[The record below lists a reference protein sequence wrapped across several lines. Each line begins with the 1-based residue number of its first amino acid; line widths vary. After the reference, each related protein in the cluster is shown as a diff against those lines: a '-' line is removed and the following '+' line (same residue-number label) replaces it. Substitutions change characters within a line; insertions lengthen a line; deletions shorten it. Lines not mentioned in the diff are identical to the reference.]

1 MTANAQAANVDLE
14 TTTATLTTTPTVT
27 TTTATLTTT
36 PTTSRLSTAGSTVVE
51 NRGGAATGITRV
63 DELGRSQ
70 ATQHQERNA
79 RIRDE
84 NAVIAAEKSRIAMS
98 NINPDTGERLGAY
111 TGPVRV
117 PGALSLAEQR
127 EAARAAARAAMK
139 N

>member
-1 MTANAQAANVDLE
+1 M
-14 TTTATLTTTPTVT
+14 
-27 TTTATLTTT
+27 
-36 PTTSRLSTAGSTVVE
+36 E

-70 ATQHQERNA
+70 APQHQERNA